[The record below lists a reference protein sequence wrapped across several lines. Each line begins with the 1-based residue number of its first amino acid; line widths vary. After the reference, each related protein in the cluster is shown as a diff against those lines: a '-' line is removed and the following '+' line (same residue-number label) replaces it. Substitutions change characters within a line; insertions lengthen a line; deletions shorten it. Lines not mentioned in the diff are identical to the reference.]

1 MYLSLWLGCV
11 GSGSS
16 GMGGACSDSSVNS
29 SCRREDRRRCLGGHW
44 GLGDKAFGMG
54 PSCES
59 WGVGIGGG
67 GCATWDEGDGG
78 GCV

>member
-1 MYLSLWLGCV
+1 
-11 GSGSS
+11 
-16 GMGGACSDSSVNS
+16 
-29 SCRREDRRRCLGGHW
+29 
-44 GLGDKAFGMG
+44 MG